1 MYRVMEF
8 DQKPC
13 LETNI
18 DFNTGKK
25 TAPKN
30 AFEKD
35 IFKLMNNSVFGK
47 TMDNLYKRCSP
58 KIITN
63 ENRVY

>member
-1 MYRVMEF
+1 MEF

-35 IFKLMNNSVFGK
+35 IFKLMNNWCLVK
-47 TMDNLYKRCSP
+47 QW
-58 KIITN
+58 ITCT
-63 ENRVY
+63 RDVLPR